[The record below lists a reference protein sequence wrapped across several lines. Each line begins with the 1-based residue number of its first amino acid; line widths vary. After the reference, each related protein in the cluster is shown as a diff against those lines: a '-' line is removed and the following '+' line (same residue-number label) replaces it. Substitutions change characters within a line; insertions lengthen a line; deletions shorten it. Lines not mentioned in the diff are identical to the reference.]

1 MYKILS
7 LLMGSLTALMILLNG
22 ALAGMIGNYHA
33 SVYIHLTGLTLVSVL
48 YWKEKRVDRRG
59 ELAKGCEE
67 SLNHPGEL
75 AKQNQT
81 SVNQKA
87 KKIPPILWTGGAIG
101 FFTVI
106 FTNLGFS
113 TLGVSL
119 TLALSLLG
127 QTASSACI
135 DHFGL
140 FGTKRLPIGGKRLG
154 SLVFIFSGIVL
165 MTVL

>member
-1 MYKILS
+1 MYKTIS

-22 ALAGMIGNYHA
+22 ALSKSIGNYHA
-33 SVYIHLTGLTLVSVL
+33 SVYIHFTGLVLVGLL
-48 YWKEKRVDRRG
+48 YWNEK
-59 ELAKGCEE
+59 K
-67 SLNHPGEL
+67 SKPS
-75 AKQNQT
+75 KQLFTPLRQHL
-81 SVNQKA
+81 

-106 FTNLGFS
+106 FTNMGFT

-127 QTASSACI
+127 QTATSLCI

-140 FGTKRLPIGGKRLG
+140 FGSKRLPIGGKRLG
-154 SLVFIFSGIVL
+154 SLIFIVSGIVL
-165 MTVL
+165 MTMF